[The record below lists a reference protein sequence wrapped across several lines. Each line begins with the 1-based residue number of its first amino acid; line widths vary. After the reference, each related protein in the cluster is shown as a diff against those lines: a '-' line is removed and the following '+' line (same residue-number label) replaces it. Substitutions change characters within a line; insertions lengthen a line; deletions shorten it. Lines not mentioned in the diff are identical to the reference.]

1 MTIQSREQMQVLAK
15 SFHSNQLFCDGA
27 VMPLII
33 EVMDVFKGHA
43 SNSMDWMYSQF
54 HKTSLFLL
62 AALTQFMRELSSIQ
76 KFLSKKFLDYLVS

>member
-1 MTIQSREQMQVLAK
+1 
-15 SFHSNQLFCDGA
+15 
-27 VMPLII
+27 MPWII

-62 AALTQFMRELSSIQ
+62 AALTQFMRELSSI
-76 KFLSKKFLDYLVS
+76 

>member
-27 VMPLII
+27 VMPWII

-76 KFLSKKFLDYLVS
+76 KFLSKKFLDYLVD